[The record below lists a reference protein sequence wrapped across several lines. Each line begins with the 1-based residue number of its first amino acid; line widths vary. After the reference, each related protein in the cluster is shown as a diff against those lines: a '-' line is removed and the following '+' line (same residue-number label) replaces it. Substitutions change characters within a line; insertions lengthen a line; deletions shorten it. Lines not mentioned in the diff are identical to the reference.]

1 MRSQGSV
8 LSTTLVMAV
17 MCAACNHGL
26 PANSAQFVS
35 TAERRAAADTPQAA
49 PPPAAA
55 AGAQS
60 AATAEASSGAPV
72 AKSDVPGKAATS
84 DRTQTLTVAQ
94 QTFRLLTHVQSIKST
109 SDETVEW
116 WELRDA
122 NERVVYR
129 ESYPVRFQNGTFETM
144 TAITAESFTT
154 KQGAGILIH
163 GSEEPSAPDSGG
175 WVQVF
180 GFKYGSGK
188 YASDAT
194 LFGSFGPPIMIT
206 GSFLGTDTDSL
217 RPTPVSGASAT
228 VMRDVLKFKVWTGN
242 FSIVYPV
249 LVNWI
254 SGKLEPAW
262 RCIETTSKGQVERCS
277 YPIMAEGHRDEQ
289 PTFVRLFP
297 EPDEGFT
304 PKHVVV
310 QPQAKVEYLEARV
323 PVVWSGDATAIS
335 FSVNGDVWIKVR
347 IDGSEGW
354 IHSEEDFEAVG
365 LPQAG

>member
-1 MRSQGSV
+1 V
-8 LSTTLVMAV
+8 
-17 MCAACNHGL
+17 
-26 PANSAQFVS
+26 
-35 TAERRAAADTPQAA
+35 A
-49 PPPAAA
+49 P
-55 AGAQS
+55 
-60 AATAEASSGAPV
+60 
-72 AKSDVPGKAATS
+72 KSDVPAKAATS

-94 QTFRLLTHVQSIKST
+94 QNFRLLTHVQSIKGT

-122 NERVVYR
+122 NERVVFR
-129 ESYPVRFQNGTFETM
+129 ESYPVRFQNDTFETM
-144 TAITAESFTT
+144 TEITAESFTT
-154 KQGAGILIH
+154 KQGAGILIR

-180 GFKYGSGK
+180 GFKYGPGK
-188 YASDAT
+188 YASDAA
-194 LFGSFGPPIMIT
+194 LFGSFGPPIIIT
-206 GSFLGTDTDSL
+206 GNFLGTDTDSL
-217 RPTPVSGASAT
+217 RPTPVSAAGVSAT

-249 LVNWI
+249 LINWI

-277 YPIMAEGHRDEQ
+277 YPIMVEPHRDEQ

-297 EPDEGFT
+297 EPDESFT

-310 QPQAKVEYLEARV
+310 QPQAKIEYLEARV
-323 PVVWSGDATAIS
+323 PVGWSGDATAIS
-335 FSVNGDVWIKVR
+335 FSVSGDVWIKLR

-365 LPQAG
+365 LPQVG